1 MTETIRANEST
12 GMTAFA
18 VILAIIGIALL
29 FVFPIGTLIGVILL
43 IAAPKIAN
51 RAKDVWAC
59 NSCGYFF
66 EKV

>member
-1 MTETIRANEST
+1 MTETVRANEST

-18 VILAIIGIALL
+18 LILAIVGIVLL
-29 FVFPIGTLIGVILL
+29 FAFPIGTLIGVVLL

-51 RAKDVWAC
+51 RARPVWAC
-59 NSCGYFF
+59 KSCGYFF